1 MPNNR
6 TRVISQSKAVYVAPT
21 GWTTTESGT
30 VKRTL
35 EAAQLHG
42 IDTFSFEMD
51 LAGSRQDVREFGQ
64 LARIGTVRMS
74 EINPTLSLGYYLQ
87 DGANELALGFTE
99 GSNQCIHA
107 MLTEDAAK
115 RESNLFVLTATEG
128 EDAFSYTSDSAF
140 DTAKA
145 DHDVIGF
152 GNAFISSYSVNMSVG
167 EIPRADIEMQASNVV
182 FYRDIHSGIIPPS
195 LDLDGSR
202 ARPEGGSAD
211 AVPNIGL
218 PKPTVCADLAG
229 GLKVL
234 KPHDVTIVFTHTDTS
249 KGVTSLGGSDIAGI
263 GGQVIGATASE
274 IKAIQSCS
282 IDLPLSREVIDAVGS
297 KLAYAKPLDF
307 PIDVT
312 LNISALV
319 TEFGQGA
326 LEKALTG
333 TAGDNSVDIV
343 ITLKSNPATSQMVF
357 TLKKAV
363 LDSQSFSQ
371 GLDDNETVDL
381 TFSAQIGGA
390 TTTNQGLF
398 FTTLNGSDPRPTAAT
413 KNVVNQAGQPIS

>member
-1 MPNNR
+1 MSANNR

-21 GWTTTESGT
+21 GWDTSTHRT
-30 VKRTL
+30 VQ
-35 EAAQLHG
+35 AAQLHG
-42 IDTFSFEMD
+42 VDTFSFEMD

-87 DGANELALGFTE
+87 DGANELALGFSDGAST
-99 GSNQCIHA
+99 QCIA
-107 MLTEDAAK
+107 GMLTENPAK

-128 EDAFSYTSDSAF
+128 DDAFSYANHTAF
-140 DTAKA
+140 ENAKG

-152 GNAFISSYSVNMSVG
+152 GNAFVSSYSVNMSVG

-195 LDLDGSR
+195 LDLDGNR
-202 ARPEGGSAD
+202 AKPHTD
-211 AVPNIGL
+211 ANIAL
-218 PKPTVCADLAG
+218 PVPTVCDDLAG

-234 KPHDVTIVFTHTDTS
+234 KPHDVTIQFTHTDTS
-249 KGVTSLGGSDIAGI
+249 KGVTSLGGADVAGI
-263 GGQVIGATASE
+263 GGQVIGATNSE
-274 IKAIQSCS
+274 IKAVQSCS
-282 IDLPLSREVIDAVGS
+282 IDLPLSREIIDAIGS
-297 KLAYAKPLDF
+297 QLAYAKPLEF

-312 LNISALV
+312 LSVSALV

-333 TAGDNSVDIV
+333 TAGDNTVDIV
-343 ITLKSNPATSQMVF
+343 ITLKSDTTSEMVF

-381 TFSAQIGGA
+381 TFSCQIGGS
-390 TTTNQGLF
+390 TTTAQGLF
-398 FTTLNGSDPRPTAAT
+398 FTTLNGADPRPTAAT
-413 KNVVNQAGQPIS
+413 TTVASPAGQPIT

>member
-1 MPNNR
+1 MSANNR

-21 GWTTTESGT
+21 GWTLPSSHKT
-30 VKRTL
+30 V

-42 IDTFSFEMD
+42 VDTFSFEMD

-74 EINPTLSLGYYLQ
+74 EINPTLSFGYYLQ

-99 GSNQCIHA
+99 GNNQCIHA

-115 RESNLFVLTATEG
+115 RESNVFVLAAKEG
-128 EDAFSYTSDSAF
+128 DDAFGYANVAAFDSA
-140 DTAKA
+140 KG

-152 GNAFISSYSVNMSVG
+152 GNAFVSSYSVNMSVG

-182 FYRDIHSGIIPPS
+182 FYNDIHSGIIPPS
-195 LDLDGSR
+195 LNLDGTRSR
-202 ARPEGGSAD
+202 PHASA
-211 AVPNIGL
+211 NIGL
-218 PKPTVCADLAG
+218 PKPTVCDNLG
-229 GLKVL
+229 NGLKVL
-234 KPHDVTIVFTHTDTS
+234 KPHDVTIEFTHTDGA
-249 KGVTSLGGSDIAGI
+249 KPVTSIGTNNVAGI
-263 GGQVIGATASE
+263 GGQVIGASANSK
-274 IKAIQSCS
+274 INAVQSCS
-282 IDLPLSREVIDAVGS
+282 IDLPLSREVIDAIGS
-297 KLAYAKPLDF
+297 QLAYSKPLEF

-312 LNISALV
+312 LSISALV
-319 TEFGQGA
+319 TAFGQGA

-333 TAGDNSVDIV
+333 TAGNNSVNILV
-343 ITLKSNPATSQMVF
+343 TLKSGSTEEMKFS
-357 TLKKAV
+357 LKKAV

-390 TTTNQGLF
+390 TTTDQGLF
-398 FTTLNGSDPRPTAAT
+398 FSALNGADPRPTAAT
-413 KNVVNQAGQPIS
+413 NTVASPSSQPIS

>member
-1 MPNNR
+1 MSANNR

-21 GWTTTESGT
+21 GWDTSTHKT
-30 VKRTL
+30 VH
-35 EAAQLHG
+35 AAQLHG
-42 IDTFSFEMD
+42 VDTFSFEMD

-74 EINPTLSLGYYLQ
+74 EINPTLSFGYYLQ

-99 GSNQCIHA
+99 GGSSQCIA
-107 MLTEDAAK
+107 GMLTENPDK

-128 EDAFSYTSDSAF
+128 QDAFGYADNAAFESA
-140 DTAKA
+140 KG

-152 GNAFISSYSVNMSVG
+152 GNAFVSSYSVNMSVG

-195 LDLDGSR
+195 LDLDGNR
-202 ARPEGGSAD
+202 AKPHAD
-211 AVPNIGL
+211 ANIAL
-218 PKPTVCADLAG
+218 PVPTVCDDLAG

-234 KPHDVTIVFTHTDTS
+234 KPHDVTIQFTHTDTS
-249 KGVTSLGGSDIAGI
+249 KGVTSLGGTDIAGI

-297 KLAYAKPLDF
+297 QLAYAKPLDF

-312 LNISALV
+312 LSVSALV

-333 TAGDNSVDIV
+333 TAGDNSVNIV
-343 ITLKSNPATSQMVF
+343 ITLKSDTTSEMVF

-381 TFSAQIGGA
+381 TFSCQIGGS
-390 TTTNQGLF
+390 TTIDQGLF
-398 FTTLNGSDPRPTAAT
+398 FTTLNGADPRPTAGSNTVASPS
-413 KNVVNQAGQPIS
+413 GQPIT

>member
-1 MPNNR
+1 MSANNR

-21 GWTTTESGT
+21 GWDASTHKT
-30 VKRTL
+30 VN
-35 EAAQLHG
+35 AAQLHG
-42 IDTFSFEMD
+42 VDTFSFEMD

-99 GSNQCIHA
+99 GASQCIA
-107 MLTEDAAK
+107 GMLTEDPAK

-128 EDAFSYTSDSAF
+128 DDAFSYADNAAF
-140 DTAKA
+140 ETAKG

-152 GNAFISSYSVNMSVG
+152 GNAFVSSYSVNMSVG

-182 FYRDIHSGIIPPS
+182 FYQDIHSGIIPPS
-195 LDLDGSR
+195 LNLDGSR
-202 ARPEGGSAD
+202 AKPSGGDTNIALP
-211 AVPNIGL
+211 VPV
-218 PKPTVCADLAG
+218 VCDDLAG

-234 KPHDVTIVFTHTDTS
+234 KPHDVTIKFTHTDTS
-249 KGVTSLGGSDIAGI
+249 KGVTSLGGADIAGI
-263 GGQVIGATASE
+263 GGQVIGATNSE

-297 KLAYAKPLDF
+297 QLAYAKPLDF

-343 ITLKSNPATSQMVF
+343 ITLKSSTTDEMVF

-381 TFSAQIGGA
+381 TFSAQIGGS
-390 TTTNQGLF
+390 TTTDQGLF
-398 FTTLNGSDPRPTAAT
+398 FTTLNGTDPRPTAGTHTVASPS
-413 KNVVNQAGQPIS
+413 GQPIS